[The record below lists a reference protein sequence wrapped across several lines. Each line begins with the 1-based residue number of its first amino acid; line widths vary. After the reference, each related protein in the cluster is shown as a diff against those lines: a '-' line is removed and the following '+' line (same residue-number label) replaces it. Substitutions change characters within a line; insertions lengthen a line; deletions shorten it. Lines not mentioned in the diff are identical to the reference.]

1 MFELRICSGTHTIT
15 VPAQEGQLVSEL
27 LQQYIPSFSLP
38 CAGNHTCGKCRV
50 KIENMT
56 SPLSEGEKRIL
67 SPKEIENGIR
77 LACACTITG
86 NATVTLHEETAAKII
101 AWYQTPDYA
110 HTETGYGFAV
120 DIGTTT
126 VAVQLIDR
134 KTGYVLAERLAE
146 NAQRGYGADV
156 ISRIEACKT
165 VGLNTLSDRIA
176 HQLEEMAQ
184 ECLQETGIAEVA
196 ESVVTGNSTMLHLYE
211 GLDPSSLAVVPFKV
225 QSYFG
230 CKSRRTLAGSPVYL
244 PRCIGA
250 YIGADIVCAILSS
263 DLTIH
268 GTALLAD
275 IGTNGEMALVH
286 NGKLLCCST
295 AAGPAF
301 EGAGLS
307 SGMPAAAGAIRA
319 VNLIEDD
326 VITYDIIQHE
336 TASGICGSGIL
347 DALAVMLELGVMDD
361 SGYLELEDEDATDWP
376 VGDSGISITQKDIR
390 QIQLAKSAVCGGLLT
405 LLEKEQ
411 VSVDE
416 ISCFVVAGGFGNTMN
431 PVSAAKIGL
440 FPAELQSKTIFIGN
454 GALGGAAMLLMNHS
468 LREKANRLAQEAE
481 ELSLSTCAEFMDY
494 YIDCMAFDTF

>member
-15 VPAQEGQLVSEL
+15 VPAQEEQLVSEL
-27 LQQYIPSFSLP
+27 LQQNIPSFALP

-50 KIENMT
+50 KMEGML
-56 SPLSEGEKRIL
+56 SPLSEGEKRVL
-67 SPKEIENGIR
+67 SQEEIENGIR
-77 LACACTITG
+77 LACACTIAG
-86 NATVTLHEETAAKII
+86 NATATLHEETASKII
-101 AWYQTPDYA
+101 AWYQTPNYPR
-110 HTETGYGFAV
+110 TETGYGFAV

-134 KTGYVLAERLAE
+134 ETGTILAERLAE

-165 VGLNTLSDRIA
+165 AGLDTLSDRIA
-176 HQLEEMAQ
+176 DQLEGMAQ
-184 ECLQETGIAEVA
+184 ECLLETGITEVV

-211 GLDPSSLAVVPFKV
+211 GLDPSSLAVVPFDV

-230 CKSRRTLAGSPVYL
+230 CFSRRTLAGAPVYL

-250 YIGADIVCAILSS
+250 YVGADIVCAILAA
-263 DLTIH
+263 DVTGH
-268 GTALLAD
+268 GTQLLAD

-286 NGKLLCCST
+286 EGKLLCCST

-319 VNLIEDD
+319 VKLTEGDAVAYE
-326 VITYDIIQHE
+326 VIQNE
-336 TASGICGSGIL
+336 SAAGICGSGIL
-347 DALAVMLELGVMDD
+347 DALAVMLETEVMDD
-361 SGYLELEDEDATDWP
+361 SGYLELEEEDAEAWP

-405 LLEKEQ
+405 LLEKEE

-416 ISCFVVAGGFGNTMN
+416 VSRFVVAGGFGNTMN

-440 FPAELQSKTIFIGN
+440 FPGGLQPKTAFIGN
-454 GALGGAAMLLMNHS
+454 GALGGAAMLLMNRS
-468 LREKANRLAQEAE
+468 LREKASRLAQEAE

>member
-1 MFELRICSGTHTIT
+1 MFELHICSGEHTIT

-27 LQQYIPSFSLP
+27 LQQNIPSFALP

-50 KIENMT
+50 KIEGM
-56 SPLSEGEKRIL
+56 L
-67 SPKEIENGIR
+67 SPISEAEKHLLSQEERENGIR
-77 LACACTITG
+77 LACAFTITG
-86 NATVTLHEETAAKII
+86 DATVTLHEETSSKII
-101 AWYQTPDYA
+101 AWYQTPEYA
-110 HTETGYGFAV
+110 RTESGYGFAV

-134 KTGYVLAERLAE
+134 ESGTILAERLAE

-165 VGLNTLSDRIA
+165 AGLDTLSDRIA
-176 HQLEEMAQ
+176 DQLEQMAQ
-184 ECLQETGIAEVA
+184 ECMNETGIMEIT

-211 GLDPSSLAVVPFKV
+211 GLDPSSLAVVPFDV

-230 CKSRRTLAGSPVYL
+230 CFSRRTLAGAPVYL

-250 YIGADIVCAILSS
+250 YVGADIVCAILAA
-263 DLTIH
+263 DVTGH
-268 GTALLAD
+268 DTQLLAD

-307 SGMPAAAGAIRA
+307 SGMPAAGAIRA
-319 VNLIEDD
+319 VELTEDD
-326 VITYDIIQHE
+326 TISYDIIQE
-336 TASGICGSGIL
+336 KSAVGICGSGIL
-347 DALAVMLELGVMDD
+347 DALAVMLETEVMDD
-361 SGYLELEDEDATDWP
+361 SGYLELEDEDAEAWP

-390 QIQLAKSAVCGGLLT
+390 QIQLAKAAVCGGVLT
-405 LLEKEQ
+405 LLEKE
-411 VSVDE
+411 E
-416 ISCFVVAGGFGNTMN
+416 ISTDEVARFVVAGGFGNTMN

-440 FPAELQSKTIFIGN
+440 FPTELQSKTAFIGN
-454 GALGGAAMLLMNHS
+454 GALGGAAMLLMNHK
-468 LREKANRLAQEAE
+468 LREETSHLAQEAE

>member
-1 MFELRICSGTHTIT
+1 MFELTICTGGHRRT
-15 VPAQEGQLVSEL
+15 VPAEAGQLVSDL
-27 LQQYIPSFSLP
+27 LQRYIPSFALP

-50 KIENMT
+50 HVEGAVE
-56 SPLSEGEKRIL
+56 PAGESEVHLLGAQAL
-67 SPKEIENGIR
+67 ADGVR
-77 LACACTITG
+77 LACACRIQG
-86 NATVTLHEETAAKII
+86 DAVVTLHDEGTSKIV
-101 AWYQTPDYA
+101 AWYKTPDFER
-110 HTETGYGFAV
+110 TESGCGFAV

-134 KTGYVLAERLAE
+134 TSGAILAERLAE

-165 VGLNTLSDRIA
+165 VGLDVLSDRISE
-176 HQLEEMAQ
+176 QIEGMAQ
-184 ECLQETGIAEVA
+184 ECLREAGISHVE

-211 GLDPSSLAVVPFKV
+211 GLDPASLAVVPFDV

-230 CKSRRTLAGSPVYL
+230 CYSRRTLAGSPVYL

-250 YIGADIVCAILSS
+250 YVGADIICAILAA
-263 DLTIH
+263 DVTGH
-268 GTALLAD
+268 GTQLLAD

-286 NGKLLCCST
+286 EGKLLCCST

-319 VNLIEDD
+319 VELTEGDAVAYE
-326 VITYDIIQHE
+326 VIQNE
-336 TASGICGSGIL
+336 SAAGICGSGIL
-347 DALAVMLELGVMDD
+347 DALAVMLETEVMDD
-361 SGYLELEDEDATDWP
+361 SGYLELEEEDAEAWP

-405 LLEKEQ
+405 LLEKEE

-416 ISCFVVAGGFGNTMN
+416 VSRFVVAGGFGNTMN

-440 FPAELQSKTIFIGN
+440 FPGGLQPKTAFIGN
-454 GALGGAAMLLMNHS
+454 GALGGAAMLLMNRS
-468 LREKANRLAQEAE
+468 LREKASRLAQEAE

>member
-1 MFELRICSGTHTIT
+1 MFELHICSGEHTIT

-27 LQQYIPSFSLP
+27 LQQNIPSFALP

-50 KIENMT
+50 KMEGML
-56 SPLSEGEKRIL
+56 SPLSEGEKRVL
-67 SPKEIENGIR
+67 SQEEMENGIR

-86 NATVTLHEETAAKII
+86 NATATLHEETASKII
-101 AWYQTPDYA
+101 AWYQTPAYPR
-110 HTETGYGFAV
+110 TESGYGFAV

-134 KTGYVLAERLAE
+134 KTGTILAERLAE

-165 VGLNTLSDRIA
+165 AGLDTLSDRIA

-184 ECLQETGIAEVA
+184 ECLQETGISEIA

-211 GLDPSSLAVVPFKV
+211 GLDPASLAVVPFDV

-230 CKSRRTLAGSPVYL
+230 CFSRRTLAGAPVYL
-244 PRCIGA
+244 PRCIGS
-250 YIGADIVCAILSS
+250 YVGADIVCAILAA
-263 DLTIH
+263 DVTGH
-268 GTALLAD
+268 GTQLLAD

-286 NGKLLCCST
+286 DGKLLCCST

-319 VNLIEDD
+319 VQLTEDD
-326 VITYDIIQHE
+326 TISYEVIQDE
-336 TASGICGSGIL
+336 PAAGICGSGIL
-347 DALAVMLELGVMDD
+347 DALAVMLESEVMDD
-361 SGYLELEDEDATDWP
+361 SGYLELEDEEDCP
-376 VGDSGISITQKDIR
+376 VGDSGISITQNDIR

-405 LLEKEQ
+405 LLEKEDIP
-411 VSVDE
+411 VDE
-416 ISCFVVAGGFGNTMN
+416 VSRFVVAGGFGNTMN

-440 FPAELQSKTIFIGN
+440 FPAGLQPKTAFIGN
-454 GALGGAAMLLMNHS
+454 GALGGAAMLLMNRD
-468 LREKANRLAQEAE
+468 LREEASNLAQEAE